1 MGGKLFPADS
11 GEIPASVSCIVCTEA
26 GKGMAQP
33 PVPFSGVLSPE
44 ARSKLQQIETAFIY
58 GEFRKA
64 LWISY
69 DHLRSISEPIDSSFT
84 TDLPDLPSYVEQNG
98 AQSGTKLHL
107 LAHSCPGP
115 AYCDCEQFL
124 SLTAQFLNKLRYS
137 SVFVEAFIRQFYG
150 VEPLPLLCVGLL

>member
-1 MGGKLFPADS
+1 
-11 GEIPASVSCIVCTEA
+11 
-26 GKGMAQP
+26 MAQP

-69 DHLRSISEPIDSSFT
+69 DHLRSISEPIDSPYT